1 MKRRKR
7 ARGKDRK
14 RARNNGEN
22 TYRLIGNRKDE
33 KEMEEI
39 ESVDQSFVFFTF
51 FFLMYQMLNIRVPR
65 RDKTYVHGNLSEG
78 RLRRR
83 RRWIG

>member
-7 ARGKDRK
+7 ARGKEEGK
-14 RARNNGEN
+14 KNGKN
-22 TYRLIGNRKDE
+22 TYRLIGDRKDE

-39 ESVDQSFVFFTF
+39 ESVDQSFVFFIF

-65 RDKTYVHGNLSEG
+65 QDKTYVHGNLSEG
-78 RLRRR
+78 RLSRR